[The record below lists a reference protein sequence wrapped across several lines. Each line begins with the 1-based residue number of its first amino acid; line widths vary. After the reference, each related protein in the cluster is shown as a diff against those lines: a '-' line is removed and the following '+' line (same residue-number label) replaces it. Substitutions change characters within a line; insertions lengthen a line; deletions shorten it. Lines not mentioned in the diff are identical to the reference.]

1 MTGVSPAARVGRRLR
16 VQGPSAARIL
26 VIAVL
31 CWQAALWAGAD
42 QPPVFAAI
50 VPLLCLRGDSA
61 TSLAALLLRILGV
74 LAGVALGVTVV
85 SLFRP
90 STLVLAVV
98 IGLALL
104 CGTVISSGT
113 ALNVQVAVT
122 SLLVFA
128 NPSPES
134 YGFARLWENAL
145 GGAVTAVLAPL
156 LWPRNPR
163 REAAA
168 LARGCADGLTEG
180 LVRTTDVIG
189 SPDAARANRTAA
201 QAAADRLRGYG
212 TQAREAEKALRFNP
226 LRRRHRAE
234 VAELGGRIDLAVRAV
249 PQLLSLAAEAEFFS
263 VRDGPSPVLSRART
277 ALLPVAE
284 ATGHALEAV
293 LAGRDPGADTEAA
306 RTALARYAESD
317 REPQA
322 VVLRRPFT
330 RILDL
335 CDGSRPE
342 RARGRPP

>member
-1 MTGVSPAARVGRRLR
+1 MTGVSPWARVGRRLR
-16 VQGPSAARIL
+16 VQGPTAARIL

-31 CWQAALWAGAD
+31 CWQTALWAGAD

-61 TSLAALLLRILGV
+61 SSLTALLLRILGV
-74 LAGVALGVTVV
+74 MAGVALGVIVV
-85 SLFRP
+85 GLFRP

-113 ALNVQVAVT
+113 TLNVQVAVT

-134 YGFARLWENAL
+134 YGVARLWENAL
-145 GGAVTAVLAPL
+145 GGAVTAVLAPV
-156 LWPRNPR
+156 LWPRDPR
-163 REAAA
+163 REVAA
-168 LARGCADGLTEG
+168 LARECADGLTEG
-180 LVRTTDVIG
+180 LVDSTRAIG
-189 SPDAARANRTAA
+189 SPDAARANRAA
-201 QAAADRLRGYG
+201 TQAAADRLRGYG
-212 TQAREAEKALRFNP
+212 IQAREAEKAMRFNP

-234 VAELGGRIDLAVRAV
+234 VTELGDRIDLAVRAV

-263 VRDGPSPVLSRART
+263 VRDGPAPALSRARA

-284 ATGHALEAV
+284 ATGRALQAI
-293 LAGRDPGADTEAA
+293 LAGRDPRADTAAA
-306 RTALARYAESD
+306 RAGLARYAEAD
-317 REPQA
+317 REPMA
-322 VVLRRPFT
+322 VVLRRPFS

-335 CDGSRPE
+335 CDSSRS
-342 RARGRPP
+342 

>member
-1 MTGVSPAARVGRRLR
+1 MTGVSPAARAGRRLR
-16 VQGPSAARIL
+16 AQGPTAARIL

-31 CWQAALWAGAD
+31 CWQTALWAGAD

-61 TSLAALLLRILGV
+61 SSLAALLLRILGV

-113 ALNVQVAVT
+113 TLNVQVAVT

-145 GGAVTAVLAPL
+145 GGAVTAVLAPV

-163 REAAA
+163 SEMAA
-168 LARGCADGLTEG
+168 LARECADGLREG
-180 LVRTTDVIG
+180 LVRTTRALG
-189 SPDAARANRTAA
+189 SPDAARANRMSA
-201 QAAADRLRGYG
+201 QATADRLRGYG
-212 TQAREAEKALRFNP
+212 AQAREAEKALRFNP
-226 LRRRHRAE
+226 LRRRHRDE
-234 VAELGGRIDLAVRAV
+234 VAELGDRIDLAVRAV

-263 VRDGPSPVLSRART
+263 VRDGPAPALSRART
-277 ALLPVAE
+277 FLLPVAE
-284 ATGHALEAV
+284 ATGRALEAV
-293 LAGRDPGADTEAA
+293 LAGRDPRADTDAA
-306 RTALARYAESD
+306 RAGLARYAEND
-317 REPQA
+317 REPPA

-330 RILDL
+330 RILGL
-335 CDGSRPE
+335 CDGSRS
-342 RARGRPP
+342 

>member
-31 CWQAALWAGAD
+31 CWQTALWAGAD

-74 LAGVALGVTVV
+74 LAGVAIGVTVV

-104 CGTVISSGT
+104 CGTVVSSGT

-156 LWPRNPR
+156 LWPPNPR
-163 REAAA
+163 RQAAA

-180 LVRTTDVIG
+180 LVRATHAIG
-189 SPDAARANRTAA
+189 SPDAARANRVAA

-212 TQAREAEKALRFNP
+212 AQAREAEKALRFNP
-226 LRRRHRAE
+226 LHRRHRAE
-234 VAELGGRIDLAVRAV
+234 VTELCGRIDLAVRAV
-249 PQLLSLAAEAEFFS
+249 PQLLSLAAEAEFLS
-263 VRDGPSPVLSRART
+263 VRYGPSPALSRART

-293 LAGRDPGADTEAA
+293 LAGRHPGADTEAA
-306 RTALARYAESD
+306 RAALARYAESD
-317 REPQA
+317 REPPA

-335 CDGSRPE
+335 CDGFRS
-342 RARGRPP
+342 

>member
-31 CWQAALWAGAD
+31 CWQTALWAGAD

-74 LAGVALGVTVV
+74 LAGVAIGVTVV

-104 CGTVISSGT
+104 CGTVVSSGT

-156 LWPRNPR
+156 LWPPNPR

-180 LVRTTDVIG
+180 LVRTARAIG
-189 SPDAARANRTAA
+189 SPDAARANRVAA

-212 TQAREAEKALRFNP
+212 ARAREAEKALRFNP
-226 LRRRHRAE
+226 LHRRHRAE
-234 VAELGGRIDLAVRAV
+234 VTELCGRIDLAVQAV
-249 PQLLSLAAEAEFFS
+249 PQLLSLAAEAEFLS
-263 VRDGPSPVLSRART
+263 VRDGPSPALARART

-293 LAGRDPGADTEAA
+293 LAGRHPGADTEAA
-306 RTALARYAESD
+306 RAALARYAESD
-317 REPQA
+317 REPPA

-335 CDGSRPE
+335 CDGFRS
-342 RARGRPP
+342 

>member
-1 MTGVSPAARVGRRLR
+1 MTGVSPAARAGRRLR
-16 VQGPSAARIL
+16 AQGPAAARIL

-31 CWQAALWAGAD
+31 CWQTALWAGAD

-61 TSLAALLLRILGV
+61 SSLAALLLRILGV

-113 ALNVQVAVT
+113 TLNVQVAVT

-145 GGAVTAVLAPL
+145 GGAVTAVLAPV

-163 REAAA
+163 SEMAA
-168 LARGCADGLTEG
+168 LARECADGLREG
-180 LVRTTDVIG
+180 LVRTTRAIG
-189 SPDAARANRTAA
+189 SPDAARANRMSA
-201 QAAADRLRGYG
+201 QATADRLRGYG
-212 TQAREAEKALRFNP
+212 AQAREAEKALRFNP
-226 LRRRHRAE
+226 LRRRHRDE
-234 VAELGGRIDLAVRAV
+234 VAELGDRIDLAVRAV

-263 VRDGPSPVLSRART
+263 VRDGPAPALSRART
-277 ALLPVAE
+277 FLLPVAE
-284 ATGHALEAV
+284 ATGRALEAV
-293 LAGRDPGADTEAA
+293 LAGRDPRADTDAA
-306 RTALARYAESD
+306 RAGLARYAEND
-317 REPQA
+317 REPPA

-330 RILDL
+330 RILGL
-335 CDGSRPE
+335 CDGSRS
-342 RARGRPP
+342 

>member
-31 CWQAALWAGAD
+31 CWQTALWAGAD

-74 LAGVALGVTVV
+74 LAGVAIGVTVV

-104 CGTVISSGT
+104 CGTVVSSGT

-134 YGFARLWENAL
+134 YGLARLWENAL

-156 LWPRNPR
+156 LWPPNPR
-163 REAAA
+163 GEAAA
-168 LARGCADGLTEG
+168 LARRCADGLTEG
-180 LVRTTDVIG
+180 LVRTTHAIG
-189 SPDAARANRTAA
+189 SPEAARANGVAA

-212 TQAREAEKALRFNP
+212 AQAREAEKALRFNP
-226 LRRRHRAE
+226 LHRRHRAE
-234 VAELGGRIDLAVRAV
+234 VTDLCGRIDLAVRAV
-249 PQLLSLAAEAEFFS
+249 PQLLSLAAEAEFLS
-263 VRDGPSPVLSRART
+263 VRDGPSPALSRART

-293 LAGRDPGADTEAA
+293 LAGRHPGADTEAA
-306 RTALARYAESD
+306 RAALARYAESD
-317 REPQA
+317 REPPA

-335 CDGSRPE
+335 CDGVRS
-342 RARGRPP
+342 